1 MCDPFPRSLSIGDAP
16 LAALTAERWRR
27 SAAGSLKGRQRPLA
41 FLRRTPAHARPQE
54 QSAAVIVQRLA
65 RSSSNPFLAAERLWQ
80 QMIVFGAIWFVI
92 VVTVIWL
99 YARRRPNRMPNRH
112 PALPTAPRVPEWPVW
127 AFVAILA
134 VLIWAVCRSGNCERA
149 VFDYRV
155 LKCACLF
162 RATASRA

>member
-80 QMIVFGAIWFVI
+80 QMIVFGAILFV
-92 VVTVIWL
+92 VVVAVYLAVRPPATQPDAQPSSRL
-99 YARRRPNRMPNRH
+99 ADRTARSGVAGLGLRGDPCRPYMGRMP
-112 PALPTAPRVPEWPVW
+112 
-127 AFVAILA
+127 
-134 VLIWAVCRSGNCERA
+134 
-149 VFDYRV
+149 
-155 LKCACLF
+155 
-162 RATASRA
+162 